1 MLNQS
6 KKKNKMEIKIQ
17 IPDSCELIKDENT
30 YIVKEKKPGPPR
42 SWDEFCKKFPVQIGE
57 AFIES
62 FSLIHTWD
70 HEDARKRGDSID
82 RNLCTSREEA
92 EAFLALMQ
100 LRQLRKVWVGSWEQ
114 PDHSTMISAIIHQI
128 SDGRVVIMTGNF
140 WNSLALSFPTRKM
153 AVDFFE
159 CFRDLCETAK
169 TLL

>member
-57 AFIES
+57 AFIER
-62 FSLIHTWD
+62 FSLIHIWD
-70 HEDARKRGDSID
+70 H
-82 RNLCTSREEA
+82 EEA
-92 EAFLALMQ
+92 EACLALMQ
-100 LRQLRKVWVGSWEQ
+100 LRQLRKAWVGSWEQ

-140 WNSLALSFPTRKM
+140 WNSPALSFPTRKM